1 MDYLDKETLDFSI
14 VPHGEMGYAIRL
26 KGSIYE
32 GMEYRYTLLKFEDRP
47 LGGNLYFDYEITKN
61 PNGVPLT
68 DELRNFISFISE
80 RLVRS
85 GLVKVSNEKNR
96 NSDLGRTAVQ

>member
-32 GMEYRYTLLKFEDRP
+32 GIEYRYTLLKFEDRP

-96 NSDLGRTAVQ
+96 NSNLGRTTV

>member
-1 MDYLDKETLDFSI
+1 MDCLEKETLDFDI
-14 VPHGEMGYAIRL
+14 VPNDSFGYAIRMR
-26 KGSIYE
+26 GSIFE
-32 GMEYRYTLLKFEDRP
+32 GIEYRYTVFKFEDRP
-47 LGGNLYFDYEITKN
+47 LGGRLYFDYEIIKN

-85 GLVKVSNEKNR
+85 GLVKVANEANR
-96 NSDLGRTAVQ
+96 NNNLGRTSV

>member
-85 GLVKVSNEKNR
+85 GLVKATNETHR
-96 NSDLGRTAVQ
+96 NGDIGRTAVQ

>member
-1 MDYLDKETLDFSI
+1 MDSLQKETLDFSI
-14 VPHGEMGYAIRL
+14 VPHGDMGYAIRL

-32 GMEYRYTLLKFEDRP
+32 GIEYRYTLLKFEDRP
-47 LGGNLYFDYEITKN
+47 LGGNLYFDYEITNN
-61 PNGVPLT
+61 PNGIPLT

-85 GLVKVSNEKNR
+85 GLVKASNETNR
-96 NSDLGRTAVQ
+96 NSDIGRTAVQ

>member
-14 VPHGEMGYAIRL
+14 VPHEEMGYAIRL

-96 NSDLGRTAVQ
+96 NSDLGRTTV

>member
-1 MDYLDKETLDFSI
+1 MDSLNKETLDFSI
-14 VPHGEMGYAIRL
+14 VFDGDTGYAIRL

-32 GMEYRYTLLKFEDRP
+32 GIEYRYTLLKFEDRP
-47 LGGNLYFDYEITKN
+47 LGGNLYFDYEIIKN

-68 DELRNFISFISE
+68 DELRNFVSFISE

-85 GLVKVSNEKNR
+85 GLVKVKDEANR
-96 NSDLGRTAVQ
+96 NSDLGRTPVQ

>member
-14 VPHGEMGYAIRL
+14 VPHGEMGYAIQL

-32 GMEYRYTLLKFEDRP
+32 GIEYRYTLLKFEDRP

-96 NSDLGRTAVQ
+96 NSNLGRTTV